1 MNALNKIIFEP
12 IAKSLDNILVF
23 LPNIMTSLFIFIL
36 GLVISLAVKMILEGV
51 FKAIGLDRL
60 SKRMGFQ
67 ELMQKGG
74 ITDRLSLFLAKFT
87 GGLLFLI
94 FTLLSMRALEVN
106 VLEKLSDKFLFYL
119 PNIIIALLILLTG
132 WLLGNFLG
140 RTVLIAAVNAGIKFS
155 RLAAAFVKYL
165 IVMLAV
171 TMALEHIGIGEKT
184 VEIAFAVLFSGM
196 VFAFSLAFGLGGKD
210 IAREFLERKLK
221 EDRER
226 DDDGINHL

>member
-1 MNALNKIIFEP
+1 MNALHKIIVEP

-51 FKAIGLDRL
+51 FRAIGLDRL
-60 SKRMGFQ
+60 SKRLGFQ
-67 ELMQKGG
+67 ELMRKGG
-74 ITDRLSLFLAKFT
+74 ITDRLSLVLAKFT

-106 VLEKLSDKFLFYL
+106 VIEKLSDKFLFYL
-119 PNIIIALLILLTG
+119 PNIVIALLILLTG

-155 RLAAAFVKYL
+155 RLAAALVKYL

-221 EDRER
+221 KDQERE
-226 DDDGINHL
+226 DDGITHL